1 MKRIQRLRPGD
12 SVTPRILRAV
22 SSESLSIPDSSH
34 LIHLQFRRFAGCPI
48 CKLHLRSFAQRHN
61 ELLEAGIREM
71 AVFHSSAESIL
82 RHDGH
87 LPFPVIADPD
97 KHLYNEFGLEKSIRS
112 ILDPR
117 TWSVIVRGLAIF
129 GPGPPEKGES
139 GLGLPGDFLISP
151 DMRIVAC
158 KYGVHADDHWSVD
171 EVLQLSKLAGAPG
184 QHATELIAQYPETL
198 TYGKISK

>member
-1 MKRIQRLRPGD
+1 MNSWKLEFARWRCF
-12 SVTPRILRAV
+12 TPPP
-22 SSESLSIPDSSH
+22 SPSW
-34 LIHLQFRRFAGCPI
+34 
-48 CKLHLRSFAQRHN
+48 
-61 ELLEAGIREM
+61 
-71 AVFHSSAESIL
+71 
-82 RHDGH
+82 HDGH

-184 QHATELIAQYPETL
+184 PHATELIAQYPETL

>member
-1 MKRIQRLRPGD
+1 
-12 SVTPRILRAV
+12 
-22 SSESLSIPDSSH
+22 
-34 LIHLQFRRFAGCPI
+34 
-48 CKLHLRSFAQRHN
+48 
-61 ELLEAGIREM
+61 LEAGIREM

-158 KYGVHADDHWSVD
+158 KYGVHADDHWCVD

-184 QHATELIAQYPETL
+184 QHATELIAQYPERSRMERLASSLAIASTGL
-198 TYGKISK
+198 LAGAFAYAFFTAGAHVLRSASGSALHLSEVHHR